1 MSRRHIGNGEG
12 AGPGP
17 ADGGTAWEAGGN
29 RMGKGEGWMAGGAA
43 ARAAGSGPA
52 ADRGF
57 PEPDGV
63 PVTGGMPLTGGVA
76 ATDGVIIPG
85 PTGQQMIVKV
95 SGAAS
100 RGAYSLIEYSHSPGA
115 PGPPPHLH
123 REHEEAFF
131 VLEGELTLAVGPD
144 LVTVRAGQTAVV
156 PRGLVHQPS
165 NRSARPVRFVFLSSP
180 PMDEFFAELARLV
193 TRTGGQPPA
202 SELAAL
208 GERYDSIFTSL
219 PAGGTVG
226 LGTEGAWE
234 PGGGPP

>member
-1 MSRRHIGNGEG
+1 
-12 AGPGP
+12 
-17 ADGGTAWEAGGN
+17 
-29 RMGKGEGWMAGGAA
+29 MGKGEAWTAGAA
-43 ARAAGSGPA
+43 AAGAAGSGA
-52 ADRGF
+52 AAPGSGSAVT
-57 PEPDGV
+57 EGV
-63 PVTGGMPLTGGVA
+63 AATGGVASDGVA

-100 RGAYSLIEYSHSPGA
+100 RGAYSLIEYSHRPGA
-115 PGPPPHLH
+115 PGPPPHVH
-123 REHEEAFF
+123 RQHEEAFF

-144 LVTVRAGQTAVV
+144 VVTVGAGQTAVV
-156 PRGLVHQPS
+156 PRGQVHQPS
-165 NRSARPVRFVFLSSP
+165 NRSDRPVRFVFLSSP

-202 SELAAL
+202 SDLAEL

-219 PAGGTVG
+219 PADGPVG
-226 LGTEGAWE
+226 LGTEGAWG

>member
-1 MSRRHIGNGEG
+1 
-12 AGPGP
+12 
-17 ADGGTAWEAGGN
+17 
-29 RMGKGEGWMAGGAA
+29 MGKGEAWTAGAA
-43 ARAAGSGPA
+43 AADAAGSGAAAPGSGSAVTEGVAA
-52 ADRGF
+52 ADS
-57 PEPDGV
+57 
-63 PVTGGMPLTGGVA
+63 VA

-100 RGAYSLIEYSHSPGA
+100 RGAYSLIEYSHRPGA
-115 PGPPPHLH
+115 PGPPPHVH
-123 REHEEAFF
+123 RQHEEAFF

>member
-1 MSRRHIGNGEG
+1 
-12 AGPGP
+12 
-17 ADGGTAWEAGGN
+17 
-29 RMGKGEGWMAGGAA
+29 MGKGEAWTAGAA
-43 ARAAGSGPA
+43 AADAAGSGA
-52 ADRGF
+52 AAPGS
-57 PEPDGV
+57 GSAG
-63 PVTGGMPLTGGVA
+63 TQGVA

-100 RGAYSLIEYSHSPGA
+100 RGAYSLIEYSHRPGA
-115 PGPPPHLH
+115 PGPPPHVH
-123 REHEEAFF
+123 RQHEEAFF

-144 LVTVRAGQTAVV
+144 VVTVGAGQTAVV
-156 PRGLVHQPS
+156 PRGQVHQPS

-202 SELAAL
+202 SDLAEL

-219 PAGGTVG
+219 PADGPVG
-226 LGTEGAWE
+226 LGTEGAWG
-234 PGGGPP
+234 PGGGPS

>member
-1 MSRRHIGNGEG
+1 
-12 AGPGP
+12 
-17 ADGGTAWEAGGN
+17 
-29 RMGKGEGWMAGGAA
+29 MAGGAA
-43 ARAAGSGPA
+43 ARAAGSGAAA
-52 ADRGF
+52 ADSGS

-63 PVTGGMPLTGGVA
+63 PVIGGMPRTDGVG

-115 PGPPPHLH
+115 PGPPPHVH

-144 LVTVRAGQTAVV
+144 LVTVRAGETAVV

-165 NRSARPVRFVFLSSP
+165 NRSAQPVRFVFLSSP
-180 PMDEFFAELARLV
+180 PMDGFFAELARLV

-226 LGTEGAWE
+226 LGTEGAWGA
-234 PGGGPP
+234 GGGPP

>member
-1 MSRRHIGNGEG
+1 
-12 AGPGP
+12 
-17 ADGGTAWEAGGN
+17 
-29 RMGKGEGWMAGGAA
+29 MGKSEAWMAGAA
-43 ARAAGSGPA
+43 TADAAGSGA
-52 ADRGF
+52 AAPGSGSA
-57 PEPDGV
+57 ETEGVAAPD
-63 PVTGGMPLTGGVA
+63 GVA

-100 RGAYSLIEYSHSPGA
+100 RGAYSLIEYSHRPGA
-115 PGPPPHLH
+115 PGPPPHVH

-144 LVTVRAGQTAVV
+144 LVTVGPGQTAVV
-156 PRGLVHQPS
+156 PRGQVHQPS
-165 NRSARPVRFVFLSSP
+165 NRSDRPVRFVFLSSP

-202 SELAAL
+202 SDLAEL

-219 PAGGTVG
+219 PADGPVG
-226 LGTEGAWE
+226 LGTEGAW
-234 PGGGPP
+234 GPAGPS

>member
-1 MSRRHIGNGEG
+1 
-12 AGPGP
+12 
-17 ADGGTAWEAGGN
+17 
-29 RMGKGEGWMAGGAA
+29 MGKGEAWTAGAA
-43 ARAAGSGPA
+43 AAGAAGSGAAASGSPVTDGVAA
-52 ADRGF
+52 AD
-57 PEPDGV
+57 
-63 PVTGGMPLTGGVA
+63 GVA

-115 PGPPPHLH
+115 PGPPPHVH
-123 REHEEAFF
+123 RQHEEAFF

-144 LVTVRAGQTAVV
+144 LVTVGAGQTAVV
-156 PRGLVHQPS
+156 PRGQVHQPS
-165 NRSARPVRFVFLSSP
+165 NRSDRPVRFVFLSSP

-202 SELAAL
+202 SDLAEL

-219 PAGGTVG
+219 PADGPVG
-226 LGTEGAWE
+226 LGTEGAWR
-234 PGGGPP
+234 PGGGPS